1 MTQDTHHGYLKVIKP
16 GPLTTLQDAGRF
28 GVRRLGIT
36 QGGPADLHA
45 WAWANW
51 LLGNPWGTPA
61 LEITLGG
68 LELKAEQDCT
78 LALCGADL
86 GATLD
91 GELVSC
97 WQQFRLRQGQHLR
110 FAMPVSGV
118 RAYLAVK
125 GGFIAEPVLGSVA
138 CVTRDGLGGHQ
149 GDGRKLATDERL
161 AFTAHGGGLTTR
173 KVPEAERPDYR
184 APANLALIPGAQV
197 ATFTGDSLF
206 KAFNSP
212 WAVDTRADRMGVRL
226 LGPALHS
233 SLDSMISEGI
243 ALGAVQVPP
252 DGQPIALLNDRQT
265 IGGYPRLGTL
275 TPLAC
280 ARLAQC
286 PAGHPVW
293 LKATAIEAAQNQ
305 YRRFRS
311 NFSDDGRNTG

>member
-1 MTQDTHHGYLKVIKP
+1 MTQLSNTGCLKVVKP

-51 LLGNPWGTPA
+51 LLGNPWGAPA

-68 LELKAEQDCT
+68 LELQAEQDCT

-91 GELVSC
+91 GEPVAC
-97 WQQFRLRQGQHLR
+97 WQQFRLRRGQTLS
-110 FAMPVSGV
+110 FAMPVTGV
-118 RAYLAVK
+118 RAYLAVQ
-125 GGFIAEPVLGSVA
+125 GGFVAEPELGSVA
-138 CVTRDGLGGHQ
+138 CVTRDQLGGHQ
-149 GDGRKLATDERL
+149 GGGRKLAADERL
-161 AFTAHGGGLTTR
+161 RFVPHGNEPAQRT
-173 KVPEAERPDYR
+173 VPESERPDYL
-184 APANLALIPGAQV
+184 APASLALIPGAQV
-197 ATFTGDSLF
+197 AAFTGDSLF
-206 KAFNSP
+206 QAFNSP
-212 WAVDTRADRMGVRL
+212 WKVDTRADRMGIRL
-226 LGPALHS
+226 LGPTLRCTM
-233 SLDSMISEGI
+233 DSMISEGI

-286 PAGHPVW
+286 PAGHPIW

-311 NFSDDGRNTG
+311 HFSDDGQNRG

>member
-1 MTQDTHHGYLKVIKP
+1 MTQLSNNGYLKVIKP

-68 LELKAEQDCT
+68 LELKAEQDCS

-91 GELVSC
+91 GEPLGC
-97 WQQFRLRQGQHLR
+97 WQSFRLRKGQTLS
-110 FAMPVSGV
+110 FAMPVAGV

-138 CVTRDGLGGHQ
+138 CVTRDQLGGHL
-149 GDGRKLATDERL
+149 GNGRKLTIDDRL
-161 AFTAHGGGLTTR
+161 GFSVHGNSPTNR
-173 KVPEAERPDYR
+173 SVPEAEQLDYR
-184 APANLALIPGAQV
+184 APASLALIPGAQV
-197 ATFTGDSLF
+197 AAFTGDSLF
-206 KAFNSP
+206 RAFNSP

-226 LGPALHS
+226 LGPALRCTMN
-233 SLDSMISEGI
+233 SMISEGI

-286 PAGHPVW
+286 APGHQVW

-305 YRRFRS
+305 YRRFRAE
-311 NFSDDGRNTG
+311 F

>member
-1 MTQDTHHGYLKVIKP
+1 MTQHTHHGYLRVVKP

-51 LLGNPWGTPA
+51 LLGNAWGSPT

-86 GATLD
+86 GTTLD
-91 GELVSC
+91 GEPVGC
-97 WQQFRLRQGQHLR
+97 WRAFRIRQGQTLR

-149 GDGRKLATDERL
+149 GDGRRLAADERL
-161 AFTAHGGGLTTR
+161 AFVPHGDEPTR
-173 KVPEAERPDYR
+173 RTVPEAERPDYH
-184 APANLALIPGAQV
+184 APATLGLIPGAQV
-197 ATFTGDSLF
+197 AAFTGDSLF
-206 KAFNSP
+206 RAFNSP
-212 WAVDTRADRMGVRL
+212 WTVDTRADRMGVRL
-226 LGPALHS
+226 LGPTLRCT
-233 SLDSMISEGI
+233 LESMISEGI

-286 PAGHPVW
+286 PPGHKVL

-305 YRRFRS
+305 YRRFRAG
-311 NFSDDGRNTG
+311 F